1 MWATVKNYCASLFS
15 NTPSFQEQ
23 RKHLED
29 SFRHDIISE
38 YCAKVLD
45 HVRMKEEKYWETDL
59 AFDDELEIESEN
71 LSMQI

>member
-1 MWATVKNYCASLFS
+1 MTRKNSMKSSANYY
-15 NTPSFQEQ
+15 SFQEQ

-29 SFRHDIISE
+29 ALRDDIIPE
-38 YCAKVLD
+38 YCAKVFE

-59 AFDDELEIESEN
+59 AFDDELEIDRGS